1 MSCFL
6 GDKKRKFSHCLTFK
20 FFVMT
25 LTKIRRRTP
34 LFEGGFPVWFDTNE
48 LFEDFFNN
56 GKNLPA
62 MNIRE
67 DEKFFEVELAVPGFS
82 KKQIEVSLEDDKLH
96 VFAEKRTE
104 DVDEKE
110 DEYTRREF
118 TYNEFER
125 IITMPSYVNAEE
137 VKANYHNG
145 ILSLKLPKIMEKI
158 TPKKKFI

>member
-1 MSCFL
+1 M
-6 GDKKRKFSHCLTFK
+6 HCSTFK
-20 FFVMT
+20 FFIMT
-25 LTKIRRRTP
+25 LTKMRRRTP

-48 LFEDFFNN
+48 LFEDFFNE

-82 KKQIEVSLEDDKLH
+82 KDQIEVSLEDDKLH
-96 VFAEKRTE
+96 VFAEKSKE
-104 DVDEKE
+104 DVEEKE
-110 DEYTRREF
+110 GKFTRKEF

-125 IITMPSYVNAEE
+125 LITLPSYVNAEE

-145 ILSLKLPKIMEKI
+145 ILSLILPKIMEKI
-158 TPKKKFI
+158 EPKKRLIKIA

>member
-1 MSCFL
+1 
-6 GDKKRKFSHCLTFK
+6 
-20 FFVMT
+20 MT
-25 LTKIRRRTP
+25 LTKVRRRTP

-82 KKQIEVSLEDDKLH
+82 KDEIEVSLEDDKLH
-96 VFAEKRTE
+96 VFAEKSIE
-104 DVDEKE
+104 KVDEKE
-110 DEYTRREF
+110 KEYTRKEF

-125 IITMPSYVNAEE
+125 LITLPAFVNAEE

-145 ILSLKLPKIMEKI
+145 ILSLTLPKMMEKVI
-158 TPKKKFI
+158 PKKRLIEIA